1 MKNRR
6 SIFWL
11 FVLTVIAISG
21 NVLVSYSGHS
31 KKTIARR
38 MVLSEAAVDNLVHI
52 GVKRIGSPD
61 ATLVKMDRW
70 RLVEPYVSSVD
81 ERVVMKLVDALSVAE
96 ITESVSSAELLRLGR
111 TRDNLGLETPRLVL
125 TLRKSGE
132 DSGETFSFGSY
143 TPDGEGVYA
152 EATGEDSIFVV
163 SSNLFATADV
173 TATDL
178 RRKTLFDAN
187 PGLVQSFD
195 IKIGAGLFMRFQKE
209 QDSWSIVEPKNAS
222 ASSIKVK
229 ELLDEVMSAS
239 ASEFAWPIGAEGEG
253 ASASTTLLSSYG
265 LEPESAV
272 TLTMKCADGKDRQ
285 ISFGKRAKDGR
296 VWALCQNAGAIALV
310 DGRLKDLSSA
320 GMTGFTDFRL
330 FPYDAQSITR
340 VSVADGDTTYLLAK
354 NDAGDWQLDSPVAA
368 AAEKTAVN
376 TLIDKI
382 ISLMAGDLDDSGVI
396 VSVNTNGTP
405 ATVSRDALFGSTMR
419 PADLRSRDVLSVEP
433 SLVRRIVVSGG
444 SDRVKPTSVVCDR
457 DRGEWFVES
466 SAKSGTV
473 DVTNAE
479 AICSLVKSL
488 KAERIVH
495 LKVTSGELRRYA
507 LDNPDLTLALDQSKK
522 DVPRKNLL
530 IGAKCNGGF
539 YATLGASG
547 TVFVLSEDA
556 VKTIS
561 APLVK
566 E

>member
-11 FVLTVIAISG
+11 LILTLIAVCG
-21 NVLVSYSGHS
+21 HMLVSYSGHS

-38 MVLSEAAVDNLVHI
+38 TVLSESTVDGLTRI
-52 GVKRIGSPD
+52 GVKRLDSPD

-81 ERVVMKLVDALSVAE
+81 ERVVMKLVDAMSVAE
-96 ITESVSSAELLRLGR
+96 IDESVSSAELLRLGR
-111 TRDNLGLETPRLVL
+111 SRENLGLEPSRLVL
-125 TLRKSGE
+125 SLRKLGE
-132 DSGETFSFGSY
+132 ESDEIYSFGSY
-143 TPDGEGVYA
+143 TPDGEGVYV
-152 EATGEDSIFVV
+152 EAVGEDLIFVV
-163 SSNLFATADV
+163 TSNLFAAADV
-173 TATDL
+173 TAADL

-195 IKIGAGLFMRFQKE
+195 IKVGAGLFMRFQKD

-222 ASSIKVK
+222 ASSVKVK

-296 VWALCQNAGAIALV
+296 VWALCQDAGAIALV
-310 DGRLKDLSSA
+310 DGRLKDLASA
-320 GMTGFTDFRL
+320 GMAGFTDFRL
-330 FPYDAQSITR
+330 FPYEVQSIAR
-340 VSVADGDTTYLLAK
+340 VSVADGDTIYLLAK
-354 NDAGDWQLDSPVAA
+354 NDAGEWQLDSPVAA
-368 AAEKTAVN
+368 AAEKTSVN
-376 TLIDKI
+376 NLVDKI
-382 ISLMAGDLDDSGVI
+382 VSLMAGDLDDSGVI
-396 VSVNTNGTP
+396 VSVNTNGSP
-405 ATVSRDALFGSTMR
+405 VTVSRDAIFGSMR
-419 PADLRSRDVLSVEP
+419 PEDLRSRDVLSVEP
-433 SLVRRIVVSGG
+433 SLVRRIVVTVG
-444 SDRVKPTSVVCDR
+444 SDRTKATAVVCDR

-473 DVTNAE
+473 DITNAE

-495 LKVTSGELRRYA
+495 LKVTSSELRRYA
-507 LDNPDLTLALDQSKK
+507 LDNPALTLAIDQSKK
-522 DVPRKNLL
+522 DMPRKNLL